1 MASPTD
7 TKFASYAGQLV
18 AGGASITPYAQP
30 VIDLGDAMNETV
42 LANLAKINGLIP
54 KIGEVII
61 HDTMIYDA
69 PIMRI
74 FNRRD
79 SPYGVA
85 TEHAAFVGGA
95 VNMLN
100 PGLCVPRGNV
110 QMVDQLTAANLAWN
124 VPLRIYDHEI
134 DKAILSSAGISDYVA
149 QKMRTMEKTVREIQ
163 FNAAKVI
170 LSNVVP
176 GKRTVTSYSASDGS
190 GSSVTYTGNP
200 DGYAGKVFTK
210 ATWTIPEVSRGNV
223 GPTLANT
230 QQGESV
236 MDMVLQ
242 YLQTLEGMA
251 ADMIVPGNDYNQLG
265 VNTFSGDRP
274 WLVMETKVIN
284 QFDNAIA
291 NATTSN
297 GYGYSGFPTR
307 TAREY
312 ISRFA
317 DLVEIDAF
325 AALPAYDA
333 TTYPGSTDYT
343 GKRLTAVLLDKD
355 APWLVTKWANTEGQR
370 CSGDRAMG
378 YSARGEQDMAI
389 YKGANSAC
397 IITDA

>member
-7 TKFASYAGQLV
+7 TVFASYAGQLV

-42 LANLAKINGLIP
+42 LANLSKVNGLIP
-54 KIGEVII
+54 KIGDVII
-61 HDTMIYDA
+61 HDTMVYDA

-74 FNRRD
+74 FKRRD
-79 SPYGVA
+79 NPYGVA
-85 TEHAAFVGGA
+85 TEHAAFQDGA
-95 VNMLN
+95 VNKLN

-110 QMVDQLTAANLAWN
+110 QMVDQLTAANLAWD
-124 VPLRIYDHEI
+124 VPLMVYDREV
-134 DKAILSSAGISDYVA
+134 DKAILSSAGIADYVA
-149 QKMRTMEKTVREIQ
+149 QKMRTMEKTVRELQ
-163 FNAAKVI
+163 FNAAKII

-176 GKRTVTSYSASDGS
+176 GKRTVSSYSASDGS

-200 DGYAGKVFTK
+200 DGYAGVVHFNNK
-210 ATWTIPEVSRGNV
+210 WTIPEVTRGTV

-230 QQGESV
+230 TTGETV

-251 ADMIVPGNDYNQLG
+251 ADMVVPGNDYNQLQ

-274 WLVMETKVIN
+274 WLVMETKVLN

-291 NATTSN
+291 NTTTSN

-312 ISRFA
+312 IARFA

-325 AALPAYDA
+325 AALPAYDS
-333 TTYPGSTDYT
+333 TGYPGSTDYT
-343 GKRLTAVLLDKD
+343 GCRVNAVLLDKD

-370 CSGDRAMG
+370 CAGERAMG
-378 YSARGEQDMAI
+378 YSARGEQEMAI

>member
-7 TKFASYAGQLV
+7 TMFASYAGQLV

-61 HDTMIYDA
+61 HDTMVYDA
-69 PIMRI
+69 PILSI

-176 GKRTVTSYSASDGS
+176 GKRTVTSYSASDGT
-190 GSSVTYTGNP
+190 GSQVTYTGNP
-200 DGYAGKVFTK
+200 DGYAGKVVSK
-210 ATWTIPEVSRGNV
+210 ATWTIPEVTRGNV
-223 GPTLANT
+223 GPALANT
-230 QQGESV
+230 TTGETV

-251 ADMIVPGNDYNQLG
+251 ADMVVPGNDYNKLG
-265 VNTFSGDRP
+265 VNTFSGNRP

>member
-7 TKFASYAGQLV
+7 TMFASYAGQLV

-79 SPYGVA
+79 NPYGVA

-134 DKAILSSAGISDYVA
+134 DKAILSSTGISDYVA

-176 GKRTVTSYSASDGS
+176 GKRTVTSYSASDGT

-312 ISRFA
+312 INRFA

-333 TTYPGSTDYT
+333 TTYPGSVDYT

>member
-1 MASPTD
+1 
-7 TKFASYAGQLV
+7 
-18 AGGASITPYAQP
+18 
-30 VIDLGDAMNETV
+30 
-42 LANLAKINGLIP
+42 
-54 KIGEVII
+54 
-61 HDTMIYDA
+61 
-69 PIMRI
+69 
-74 FNRRD
+74 
-79 SPYGVA
+79 VA
-85 TEHAAFVGGA
+85 TEHAAFVDGA
-95 VNMLN
+95 VNKLN

-110 QMVDQLTAANLAWN
+110 QMVDQLTAANLAWD
-124 VPLRIYDHEI
+124 VPLMVYDREV
-134 DKAILSSAGISDYVA
+134 DKAILSSAGIADYVA

-176 GKRTVTSYSASDGS
+176 GKRQVASYSASDGT
-190 GSSVTYTGNP
+190 GSSVTYEGNP
-200 DGYAGKVFTK
+200 DGYAGVVHLNKK
-210 ATWTIPEVSRGNV
+210 WTIPEVTRGTV

-230 QQGESV
+230 TTGESV

-251 ADMIVPGNDYNQLG
+251 ADMVVPGNDYNKLQ

-291 NATTSN
+291 NATTAN
-297 GYGYSGFPTR
+297 GYGYSGFPTK

-312 ISRFA
+312 IARFA

-325 AALPAYDA
+325 AALPAYDS
-333 TTYPGSTDYT
+333 TGYPGSVDYS
-343 GKRLTAVLLDKD
+343 GCRVNAVLLDKD

-370 CSGDRAMG
+370 CAGERAMG
-378 YSARGEQDMAI
+378 YSARGEQEMAI

>member
-7 TKFASYAGQLV
+7 TVFANYAGQLV
-18 AGGASITPYAQP
+18 AGGASTTPYAQP

-42 LANLAKINGLIP
+42 LANLAKINGMIP
-54 KIGEVII
+54 RIGDVII
-61 HDTMIYDA
+61 HDVMIYRA
-69 PIMRI
+69 PIMDI
-74 FNRRD
+74 FKRRD

-85 TEHAAFVGGA
+85 TEHAAFKDGA
-95 VNMLN
+95 ANILN

-110 QMVDQLTAANLAWN
+110 AMETQLTAANLAWN
-124 VPLRIYDHEI
+124 VPINIYDREVNG
-134 DKAILSSAGISDYVA
+134 AILDSAGIADYVA
-149 QKMRTMEKTVREIQ
+149 QKMRTMEKTVADIQ
-163 FNAAKVI
+163 FNAAKII

-176 GKRTVTSYSASDGS
+176 GKRTVSSYTSSYGT

-200 DGYAGKVFTK
+200 DGYAGKVVTNGY
-210 ATWTIPEVSRGNV
+210 WTIPEVSRGTV

-230 QQGESV
+230 TMGEDV

-242 YLQTLEGMA
+242 FLQTLEGMA
-251 ADMIVPGNDYNQLG
+251 ADMVVPGNDYNQLG
-265 VNTFSGDRP
+265 INTFSGDRP

-297 GYGYSGFPTR
+297 GSGYSGFPTR

-312 ISRFA
+312 IARFA
-317 DLVEIDAF
+317 DLREIDSF
-325 AALPAYDA
+325 AALPAYDS
-333 TTYPGSTDYT
+333 TTYPTSVDYT
-343 GKRLTAVLLDKD
+343 GKRLAAVLLDKD
-355 APWLVTKWANTEGQR
+355 APWLVTKYANTEGQR
-370 CSGDRAMG
+370 CAGDRMMG

-397 IITDA
+397 IIVDA

>member
-7 TKFASYAGQLV
+7 TVFASYAGQLV

-42 LANLAKINGLIP
+42 LANLSKVNGLIP
-54 KIGEVII
+54 KIGDVII
-61 HDTMIYDA
+61 HDTMVYDA

-74 FNRRD
+74 FKRRD
-79 SPYGVA
+79 NPYGVA
-85 TEHAAFVGGA
+85 TEHAAFVDGA
-95 VNMLN
+95 VNKLN

-110 QMVDQLTAANLAWN
+110 QMVDQLTAANLAWD
-124 VPLRIYDHEI
+124 VPLMVYDREV
-134 DKAILSSAGISDYVA
+134 DKAILSSAGIADYVA

-176 GKRTVTSYSASDGS
+176 GKRQVASYSASDGT
-190 GSSVTYTGNP
+190 GSSVTYEGNP
-200 DGYAGKVFTK
+200 DGYAGVVHFNNK
-210 ATWTIPEVSRGNV
+210 WTIPEVTRGTV

-230 QQGESV
+230 TTGETV

-251 ADMIVPGNDYNQLG
+251 ADMVVPGSDYNKLQ

-274 WLVMETKVIN
+274 WLVMETKVLN

-291 NATTSN
+291 NTTTSN

-312 ISRFA
+312 IARFA

-325 AALPAYDA
+325 AALPAYDS
-333 TTYPGSTDYT
+333 TGYPGSTDYT
-343 GKRLTAVLLDKD
+343 GCRVNAVLLDKD

-370 CSGDRAMG
+370 CSGERAMG
-378 YSARGEQDMAI
+378 YSARGEQEMAI

>member
-42 LANLAKINGLIP
+42 LANLSKINGLIP
-54 KIGEVII
+54 KIGDVII
-61 HDTMIYDA
+61 HDTMVYDA

-74 FNRRD
+74 FKRRD
-79 SPYGVA
+79 NPYGVA

-95 VNMLN
+95 ANELN

-110 QMVDQLTAANLAWN
+110 QMVDQLTAANLAWD
-124 VPLRIYDHEI
+124 VPLRIYDREV

-176 GKRTVTSYSASDGS
+176 GKRQVSSYTSSAGT
-190 GSSVTYTGNP
+190 GSSVTYEGNP
-200 DGYAGKVFTK
+200 DGYAGVVHFNNK
-210 ATWTIPEVSRGNV
+210 WTIPEVTRRTV

-230 QQGESV
+230 TTGESV

-251 ADMIVPGNDYNQLG
+251 ADMIVPGNDYNKLG

-291 NATTSN
+291 NATTAN
-297 GYGYSGFPTR
+297 GYGYSGFPTK

-312 ISRFA
+312 IARFA

-325 AALPAYDA
+325 AALPAYDS
-333 TTYPGSTDYT
+333 TTYPTSTDYS
-343 GKRLTAVLLDKD
+343 GCRVNAVLLDKD

-370 CSGDRAMG
+370 CTGDRAMG
-378 YSARGEQDMAI
+378 YSARGEQEMAI